1 MQLYLVGEGGLCG
14 SDSSFLI
21 TNRFFVPIL
30 CSMVG
35 LMCTSLPSEMLN
47 LWYNQGQLESEM
59 NIPPQKNANTLKFHF
74 ILEEALRLY
83 VTCQKTYALPS
94 RISYLILS
102 VSLSSYHQ
110 LCIFLIFFSFI
121 FISWRLISLQHF
133 SGFCHTLTW
142 ISHVQKLF

>member
-1 MQLYLVGEGGLCG
+1 MWQWFLLFNYKQISCSYSVQYGGTHVHI
-14 SDSSFLI
+14 SAF
-21 TNRFFVPIL
+21 
-30 CSMVG
+30 
-35 LMCTSLPSEMLN
+35 EMLN

-59 NIPPQKNANTLKFHF
+59 NIPPQKNAITLKFHF

-110 LCIFLIFFSFI
+110 LGIFLIFFIYFY
-121 FISWRLISLQHF
+121 
-133 SGFCHTLTW
+133 
-142 ISHVQKLF
+142 